1 MLHIIPKLKVILKL
15 ELVGINVRIDR
26 KKSQEKQKAA
36 VKDHCFL
43 SGHVCSFYGFTGLHY
58 ASRKFKHLVKGIFI
72 LYQR

>member
-1 MLHIIPKLKVILKL
+1 MLYIIPKLKVILKL

-43 SGHVCSFYGFTGLHY
+43 SGHVCSIYGFTGLNY
-58 ASRKFKHLVKGIFI
+58 ESRKFKHLVKGIFI
-72 LYQR
+72 LYQW